1 MKLRDASLQVYEK
14 TLSRIFFHVFYLN
27 FLRMLH
33 DDFFQRGFEAVSTHN
48 FIQRNVVLLVIYLFH
63 HDSSKSL
70 SSRQEVF
77 CEKGVL
83 RNFTKFTGKH
93 LCQSLFFNKVAG
105 LRPQELSLELNLR
118 SSHCSCT
125 IKMVFLEIL

>member
-83 RNFTKFTGKH
+83 RNFTKFTGKQCNFIKKET
-93 LCQSLFFNKVAG
+93 LAQV
-105 LRPQELSLELNLR
+105 LS
-118 SSHCSCT
+118 C
-125 IKMVFLEIL
+125 